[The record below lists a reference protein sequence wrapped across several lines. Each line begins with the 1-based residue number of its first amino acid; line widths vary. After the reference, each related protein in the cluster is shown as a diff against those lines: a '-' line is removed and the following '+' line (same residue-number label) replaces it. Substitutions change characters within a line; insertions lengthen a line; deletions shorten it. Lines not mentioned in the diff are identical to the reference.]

1 MRHRQLGKTG
11 YQVSEIGIGCWQFG
25 GDFGPIEDATSAAI
39 LSAAQEGGV
48 SFYDTADV
56 YGAGRSE
63 RVIGAFANDASNQDK
78 PKIIAT
84 KVGRMPA
91 LYPDNYAR
99 DDVRHHIKDSLSRL
113 NVASL
118 DLVQLH
124 CIPPEILR
132 DGRIF
137 QVMEEMQSDGL
148 IKAWGAS
155 VETIEEA
162 QICLAQKG
170 CASLQI
176 IFNLFRQD
184 AAWSLFEQAQQ
195 ADVGV
200 IVRLPLASGI
210 LTGKFAATHEF
221 AESDHRNFNR
231 DGAHFSV
238 GETFSGIAQAQAV
251 ALLDHITP
259 FVPEGWTLADFALRW
274 ILDHKAVTTVIAGCS
289 KPSQITQNI
298 KATALP
304 EIAPETH
311 QALRDIYLDKI
322 RPHIRCPI

>member
-39 LSAAQEGGV
+39 LGAAQEGGV

-99 DDVRHHIKDSLSRL
+99 DDVRRHIKDSLSRL

-137 QVMEEMQSDGL
+137 QVMDEMQSDGL
-148 IKAWGAS
+148 IKAWA
-155 VETIEEA
+155 
-162 QICLAQKG
+162 
-170 CASLQI
+170 
-176 IFNLFRQD
+176 
-184 AAWSLFEQAQQ
+184 
-195 ADVGV
+195 
-200 IVRLPLASGI
+200 RLSKPLKRRKS
-210 LTGKFAATHEF
+210 
-221 AESDHRNFNR
+221 
-231 DGAHFSV
+231 
-238 GETFSGIAQAQAV
+238 
-251 ALLDHITP
+251 
-259 FVPEGWTLADFALRW
+259 ALRKKGVLACKSSL
-274 ILDHKAVTTVIAGCS
+274 IYFAKMPLGLYLNKHS
-289 KPSQITQNI
+289 K
-298 KATALP
+298 
-304 EIAPETH
+304 
-311 QALRDIYLDKI
+311 RMWG
-322 RPHIRCPI
+322 